1 MRHHY
6 ENLDVW
12 KRSLELSINIYQVLK
27 SCKDYGLKDQ
37 MERASVSIPSNIA
50 EGSQRSSEKDF
61 VRFLHIAKGSAAE
74 LNTQLIIAS
83 RLSYIS
89 KQTEIILSNEL
100 NEKMD
105 MLPGLI
111 KTLSKRTQ

>member
-12 KRSLELSINIYQVLK
+12 KRSLELSIYIYQVLK
-27 SCKDYGLKDQ
+27 PCKDYGLKNQ

-61 VRFLHIAKGSAAE
+61 VRF
-74 LNTQLIIAS
+74 
-83 RLSYIS
+83 
-89 KQTEIILSNEL
+89 
-100 NEKMD
+100 
-105 MLPGLI
+105 
-111 KTLSKRTQ
+111 

>member
-1 MRHHY
+1 MRHHF

-61 VRFLHIAKGSAAE
+61 VRFLYIAKGSAAE
-74 LNTQLIIAS
+74 LNTQLKIAF

-89 KQTEIILSNEL
+89 KQTEINLSNEL
-100 NEKMD
+100 NEIID
-105 MLPGLI
+105 MLSGLI